1 MLLVLPKP
9 KPALNIEADRKF
21 FSLDEAGYKSLYFA
35 CPGAEGHGAPAEG
48 LPGGGA
54 LAPPLAGS
62 AESLC
67 APCKPRTVRTAL

>member
-1 MLLVLPKP
+1 MLPKP

-62 AESLC
+62 ADRRPFVCPL
-67 APCKPRTVRTAL
+67 RTSGC